1 MKTKTFS
8 LLIALG
14 LAGIS
19 GATTITASG
28 GTTGAQF
35 VTSAGTLLTG
45 TNASI
50 LVGSMS
56 GNIFTQFAI
65 ADLTPPA
72 FGTTSTLL
80 GRWLGNAAD
89 ASNATAAAFN
99 GLPIWFKVTTTANG
113 GGHTYFGSTSV
124 FPTANAGVGD
134 ALNVAA
140 TTLTTFKTAVGLNQ
154 EYSIAYQTA
163 TVAYPNGFVTVGT
176 VPEPSAALLGAL
188 GALGLLRRRR
198 N

>member
-1 MKTKTFS
+1 MKIK
-8 LLIALG
+8 LIGWLITVG
-14 LAGIS
+14 LAGVA

-35 VTSAGTLLTG
+35 VTTAGTLLTG

-56 GNIFTQFAI
+56 GNIFTQFAL
-65 ADLTPPA
+65 ADATPPA
-72 FGTTSTLL
+72 FGTSATLL

-89 ASNATAAAFN
+89 ASNATASAFN
-99 GLPIWFKVTTTANG
+99 GLQIWFKVTTTANG
-113 GGHTYFGSTSV
+113 GGVGYFGSSLN

-134 ALNVAA
+134 ALNVAGS
-140 TTLTTFKTAVGLNQ
+140 TLNTFNSTLSTVGGTAAFQAANV
-154 EYSIAYQTA
+154 T
-163 TVAYPNGFVTVGT
+163 YPNGFVTIAT
-176 VPEPSAALLGAL
+176 VPEPSAALLGAI

-198 N
+198 I